1 MTTREVEAKESGS
14 ENERWPLH
22 SRHIIRR
29 SDELITGQYIKA
41 LPGVVTHVMVVP
53 PAAWL

>member
-22 SRHIIRR
+22 SRHINRR